1 MADFNTIDEA
11 LAALRG
17 GKMIVVL
24 DDEDREN
31 EGDLV
36 MIAEMV
42 TPEAVNFM
50 AKEGRGLIC
59 VPMDS
64 DIADRLDF
72 QPMVNENTESNKC
85 NFTVSVDY
93 KIGTT
98 TGISASDR
106 AKTIAAIA
114 DYSSLPD
121 DFMRPGHIF
130 PLRAKKGG
138 VLVRAGHT
146 EAATDL
152 ARLAGKSP
160 VGVICEIARHDGEM
174 MKGDELINFARE
186 NVLKIIT
193 IKDLIEYRR
202 RTDKLVKL
210 VAEAELPTEFG
221 LFHTKIY
228 KSEVDGVEHVVMQMG
243 SWKKEDAVLVRVHS
257 ECLTGEVFR
266 SVKCDCG
273 PQLDKALELIA
284 QAGRGVV
291 LYMRQQEGRG
301 IGLVNKIRAYRLQQ
315 EGFDTVEANQKLGFA
330 PDLRDYGIGAQILV
344 DLGLKNI
351 ILMTNNPT
359 KVVGLEGYGL
369 NIVDRVPLEIE
380 PRAENLAY
388 LKTKKTKMGHILKKV

>member
-1 MADFNTIDEA
+1 MSDFNSIEEA
-11 LAALRG
+11 IVALKS
-17 GKMIVVL
+17 GKMVIVL

-31 EGDLV
+31 EGDLL
-36 MIAEMV
+36 ILADKI

-50 AKEGRGLIC
+50 AKEARGLIC
-59 VPMDS
+59 VPMDA

-72 QPMVNENTESNKC
+72 HPMVNENTESNKC

-93 KIGTT
+93 KVGTT

-106 AKTIAAIA
+106 AKSIIAIA
-114 DYSSLPD
+114 DYSSVAG

-152 ARLAGKSP
+152 AKLSGCSP
-160 VGVICEIARHDGEM
+160 VGVICEIARDDGEM
-174 MKGDELINFARE
+174 MKGQELMKFAKK
-186 NVLKIIT
+186 NQLKIIT

-202 RTDKLVKL
+202 RSEKLVKI
-210 VAEAELPTEFG
+210 VAEATLPTEFG
-221 LFHTKIY
+221 VFEMKVY
-228 KSEVDGVEHVVMQMG
+228 KSEIDEVEHVVLQMG
-243 SWKKEDAVLVRVHS
+243 NWKKGEEVLVRVHS

-273 PQLDKALELIA
+273 PQLEKAMMKVAEK
-284 QAGRGVV
+284 GKGVV
-291 LYMRQQEGRG
+291 LYMRQHEGRG
-301 IGLVNKIRAYRLQQ
+301 IGLVNKILAYRLQ
-315 EGFDTVEANQKLGFA
+315 EGGLDTVDANTKLGFA
-330 PDLRDYGIGAQILV
+330 ADLRDYGIGAQILV

-380 PRAENLAY
+380 PRSENLGY
-388 LKTKKTKMGHILKKV
+388 LQTKKKKMGHILKNV